1 MTHKEAVKL
10 LALIKVAY
18 PSFYRDADEDT
29 INATIAMW
37 QTTFPHTP
45 YVIMEMAFEHFRR
58 KSKFPPTVAEFIEEL
73 KDLYITAVANANMYA
88 WRGDRDS
95 QEKCEFIIACTYKYA
110 RELDD
115 MSFNIGRISNEMLI
129 EEKKRR
135 YGLEAHHE

>member
-29 INATIAMW
+29 INATVAMW
-37 QTTFPHTP
+37 QSTFPHTP

-58 KSKFPPTVAEFIEEL
+58 KSKFPPTVAEFIDEL
-73 KDLYITAVANANMYA
+73 KDLYTTAVANANMYA
-88 WRGDRDS
+88 WMRDMDS
-95 QEKCEFIIACTYKYA
+95 YRKCEFIMECTYKYA

-115 MSFNIGRISNEMLI
+115 MSFNIGRISNELI
-129 EEKKRR
+129 LTETKKR
-135 YGLEAHHE
+135 YYLE